1 MKLQQ
6 HKVLKLIYV
15 IFWEKPDF
23 CGKGLVLNFLGQK
36 GPKWAQNEV
45 FKFYEKAIHGV
56 IEKFIMKYNSKNK
69 YLKFL

>member
-15 IFWEKPDF
+15 IFWEKPNF
-23 CGKGLVLNFLGQK
+23 CGKGLVLGQK

-45 FKFYEKAIHGV
+45 FKYYEKAIHGV
-56 IEKFIMKYNSKNK
+56 IEKFIMKYNSK
-69 YLKFL
+69 